1 MSLLTT
7 ANIYE
12 TEAVLLSMVVEKY
25 QTLCI
30 WKSDYTP
37 TYEICIKD
45 LVNMLHQE
53 RLLYSE
59 MLKIKFKTRNTL
71 LFIFIVQRRA

>member
-12 TEAVLLSMVVEKY
+12 TEAVLQSMVVAKY

-37 TYEICIKD
+37 TYEMWIIE
-45 LVNMLHQE
+45 LVNVLHQE
-53 RLLYSE
+53 RLLC
-59 MLKIKFKTRNTL
+59 
-71 LFIFIVQRRA
+71 